1 MNVLDFLA
9 MKEEGRRIALTTC
22 YDFWSARILADSA
35 IDAILVGDSVA
46 MVVHGHDSTIPATVE
61 LMALH
66 TAAVAKGAGDKFV
79 ITDLPFLSFRRGLAE
94 TMDAVGALMK
104 AGAHAVKIEGIDGH
118 EDILR
123 HIVESGIPVMGHLG
137 LTPQSVNQLGG
148 FTVQGKGQAAADR
161 LADQA
166 VRVQEAGCFS
176 LVLECMPSPLG
187 KRLTELVDIPTIGI
201 GAGPHTDGQ
210 VLVLQDLAGL
220 SRDFEPRFTRAFG
233 QGYDVIKSAVDGF
246 TGAVRSGDF
255 PSKDES
261 YS

>member
-1 MNVLDFLA
+1 MNVLDFRA
-9 MKEEGRRIALTTC
+9 MKKEGHRIALTTC
-22 YDFWSARILADSA
+22 YDYWSARILADSD
-35 IDAILVGDSVA
+35 IDALLVGDSVA

-66 TAAVAKGAGDKFV
+66 TAAVARGAGDKFV
-79 ITDLPFLSFRRGLAE
+79 IADLPFLSFRRGLAE

-104 AGAHAVKIEGIDGH
+104 TGAHAVKIEGIDGH
-118 EDILR
+118 EDVIH

-148 FTVQGKGQAAADR
+148 FTVQGKGQVAADH

-166 VRVQEAGCFS
+166 ARVQEAGCFS
-176 LVLECMPSPLG
+176 LVLECMPSELG

-201 GAGPHTDGQ
+201 GAGPDTDGQ
-210 VLVLQDLAGL
+210 ILVLQDLAGL
-220 SRDFEPRFTRAFG
+220 NRGFEPRFTRAFG